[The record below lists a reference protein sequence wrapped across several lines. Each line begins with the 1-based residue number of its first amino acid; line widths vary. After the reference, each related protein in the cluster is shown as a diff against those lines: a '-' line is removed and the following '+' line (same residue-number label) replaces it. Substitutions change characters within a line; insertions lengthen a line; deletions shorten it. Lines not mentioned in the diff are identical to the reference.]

1 LETLARVK
9 KSGKAFAVLGDM
21 LEMGDDTATLH
32 RQIGRKA
39 AKQGMD
45 YLLAI
50 GKQACH
56 LLAGA
61 GEMGMSRESLTEA
74 EEHREL
80 ALKVHR
86 LMDAGD
92 WVLVKGSRGMR
103 MEKVVEALIE
113 LRGNGTLSYSDHG
126 QKSNNS

>member
-1 LETLARVK
+1 
-9 KSGKAFAVLGDM
+9 
-21 LEMGDDTATLH
+21 
-32 RQIGRKA
+32 
-39 AKQGMD
+39 MD
-45 YLLAI
+45 YLFAM
-50 GKQACH
+50 GKQASH

-61 GEMGMSRESLTEA
+61 GEVGMSKESLTEA

-103 MEKVVEALIE
+103 MEKVVESLME
-113 LRGNGTLSYSDHG
+113 LRGNGRLPFSDRGHEN
-126 QKSNNS
+126 NNS